1 MTSQRPTVA
10 IAHDYLTQRG
20 GAERVVL
27 AMAAAFPDA
36 PIYTTLYEPRDT
48 FPEFAE
54 LPVKTSWLNRVRLF
68 RRHHRL
74 ALPVLALAASTTKID
89 ADIVLVSSS
98 GWAHGFRTSGR
109 KVVYCYSPARWL
121 YQSRRYL
128 GDKPSALE
136 SVALWTLRP
145 FLIWWDRR
153 AARSAD
159 AYVAIS
165 SIAQDRILVEYDR
178 ASVVIPAPRP
188 NTEQRPPVPMPEVAQ
203 WLDGAP
209 FELCISR
216 LLPYKNVSTIIE
228 AYAAEPR
235 RRLVIVGKGPQADEL
250 RKMATDNVRVLE
262 SITDG
267 EISWLYR
274 QSNALVAIS
283 YEDFGL
289 TPLEAASFGKPSL
302 VLRWGGYIETMVD
315 GVTAVFI
322 DEPTVECVREGLNR
336 LDAQSWDASRLTEH
350 ADRYGEEVFVEAI
363 RDLVKQQTS
372 R

>member
-27 AMAAAFPDA
+27 AMAAAFPEA

-48 FPEFAE
+48 FPEFGD
-54 LPVKTSWLNRVRLF
+54 LTIKTSWLNRIRLF

-74 ALPVLALAASTTKID
+74 ALPFLPLAASSTRID
-89 ADIVLVSSS
+89 ADVVLVSSS
-98 GWAHGFRTSGR
+98 GWAHGFRTPGR

-128 GDKPSALE
+128 GDKPSFIE
-136 SVALWTLRP
+136 SLGLWVLRP
-145 FLIWWDRR
+145 LLIRWDRR
-153 AARSAD
+153 AARSAH

-165 SIAQDRILVEYDR
+165 SIAQDRILIEYDR
-178 ASVVIPAPRP
+178 SSVVIPAPRP
-188 NTEQRPPVPMPEVAQ
+188 NTVARPPEPMPDVVD
-203 WLDGAP
+203 WLDGDA

-216 LLPYKNVSTIIE
+216 LLPYKNVSTIVE
-228 AYAAEPR
+228 AYASEPR
-235 RRLVIVGKGPQADEL
+235 RKLVIVGKGPQADEL
-250 RKMATDNVRVLE
+250 RAMATDNVRILE

-267 EISWLYR
+267 QISWLYR
-274 QSNALVAIS
+274 QSRALVAIS

-322 DEPTVECVREGLNR
+322 PEPTVAGVREGLSR
-336 LDAQSWDASRLTEH
+336 LDSQEWDESRITEH
-350 ADRYGEEVFVEAI
+350 ADRYAEEVFVDAI
-363 RDLVKQQTS
+363 RELVKQQS
-372 R
+372 D